1 MGMLSGMMKAGIAKK
16 VFDEARKP
24 HNQRKAK
31 EMFSQLTNKGGKG
44 RGSTGGTNRY

>member
-1 MGMLSGMMKAGIAKK
+1 MGMIGSIVKAGMAKK

-31 EMFSQLTNKGGKG
+31 EMFSRLTSKGAQGGGSAG
-44 RGSTGGTNRY
+44 RGR